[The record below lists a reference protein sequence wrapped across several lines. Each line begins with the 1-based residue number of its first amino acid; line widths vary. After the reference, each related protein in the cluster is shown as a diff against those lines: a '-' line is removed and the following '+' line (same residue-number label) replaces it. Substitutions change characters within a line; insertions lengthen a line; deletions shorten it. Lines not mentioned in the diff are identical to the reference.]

1 MFKKAFESFENG
13 LSKCVEHKDK
23 GVFEAQ
29 ISELIKIKNTLKN
42 EMINAMKQVKFIG
55 NEEKFELK
63 VVENTKNIIENSN
76 LFIEKE
82 KEFEDYFKP
91 VFHASY
97 SYDFLKLK
105 NIDGKLLKHDEQL
118 ISQNEPEANLKNR
131 KVRFS
136 ENEIISNIVF
146 AKRSIL
152 KLKKASPSKVKSQDF
167 KKLGNGEKDFDDLD

>member
-1 MFKKAFESFENG
+1 MFKKSFEIFENG
-13 LSKCVEHKDK
+13 LSKCVEPKDK

-29 ISELIKIKNTLKN
+29 ISELIKIKKTLKN

-63 VVENTKNIIENSN
+63 VVENTKSIPENSS

-91 VFHASY
+91 VFHARY

-105 NIDGKLLKHDEQL
+105 NIDGKLLKHNEEL
-118 ISQNEPEANLKNR
+118 ISQNELEPNLKNR
-131 KVRFS
+131 KVVFS
-136 ENEIISNIVF
+136 KNEIISNIVF
-146 AKRSIL
+146 EKRSIL
-152 KLKKASPSKVKSQDF
+152 KLKKESPTKVKSKDF
-167 KKLGNGEKDFDDLD
+167 EKLGNGEKDFDDLD